1 MAIST
6 SPRARRRLVLNYGY
20 LFVLPYTVLLLLFG
34 IGPTLYALLISFS
47 DPNSDA
53 FSFNGLTNYVTAFKD
68 FRFASSFGN
77 VFLYLIIWLPVT
89 VLGVLLLALLLHA
102 RGGWFSSTMRLVY
115 YLPGAVVGS
124 ASVLLWLF
132 MLDPQISPFAPLLHA
147 FGFKIVRDALDTSH
161 LPVVLTLIAF
171 SAGAGG
177 WIVVMYGAFQN
188 ISAEI
193 MEAAIID
200 GCNVFQSALYIK
212 IPLIA
217 KYIVYMVILSFAGGT
232 QLFVEPQLIGK
243 AVQNGTIT
251 PTWSPNELA
260 YEFAFNLGNFGASA
274 AIAMILLL
282 IGLVAALLIIFGTN
296 FFDMQIRK
304 N

>member
-6 SPRARRRLVLNYGY
+6 ASRVRRHLVVNYGY
-20 LFVLPYTVLLLLFG
+20 LFALPYAILLLLFG
-34 IGPTLYALLISFS
+34 IGPTLYALVISFS

-53 FSFNGLTNYVTAFKD
+53 FSFNGLTNYITAFKD

-77 VFLYLIIWLPVT
+77 VSLYLIIWLPVT

-102 RGGWFSSTMRLVY
+102 RSGWFSSTMRLVY
-115 YLPGAVVGS
+115 YLPGAIVGS
-124 ASVLLWLF
+124 ASVLLWVF
-132 MLDPQISPFAPLLHA
+132 MLDPQISPIAPLLHA
-147 FGFKIVRDALDTSH
+147 LGFKIVRDALDTSH
-161 LPVVLTLIAF
+161 LPIVLTLIAF

-200 GCNVFQSALYIK
+200 GCNVFQSAFYIK

-274 AIAMILLL
+274 AIAMILLI
-282 IGLVAALLIIFGTN
+282 IGLVGALLIIFGTN
-296 FFDMQIRK
+296 FFDMQLRK